1 MASTTEPDI
10 FDSPPV
16 PITHAQRHPE
26 LPLQPIVERLKKRT
40 LTPAERANL
49 NLGRDVTHD
58 KRTQLNEKL
67 LQFMADQDKKLEELA
82 LAEGAT
88 LEHCRTLLRTA
99 LKPKRKESV
108 QNAFVSLKALELN
121 ADRAPGDKL
130 KLKDIQAAVAADT
143 SMQEATETEKEK
155 VKELLAEK
163 RLEKA
168 VGARATHSGESKDMA
183 AFSRKMGVEFFNL
196 HQRTGAIGFG
206 FLTRG
211 DIDSNGAA
219 CWWACG
225 NGVDF
230 IKEKLNMGM
239 WDMQRSFESW
249 AIAASS
255 AGPSKSPSNMND
267 RKKACATI
275 ILSNLVYITRSKDIQ
290 MSYANY
296 DRNMIITHK
305 VHLIGWPTHVPFG
318 APSTLTRSGDVRSL
332 LEALETGSCHW
343 EKVTKK
349 QLDAAKGRVE
359 LEPPKKRR
367 ERSDVGGTHAKR
379 KAKRKAVEVEHD
391 DDEEDA
397 GQSKRQK
404 TSKGQ
409 SLAPVFSSPEHV
421 TSDDDD
427 DATVNGGE
435 D

>member
-1 MASTTEPDI
+1 MASTEPDI

-16 PITHAQRHPE
+16 PITHAQRHPR
-26 LPLQPIVERLKKRT
+26 LPLQPI
-40 LTPAERANL
+40 ANL
-49 NLGRDVTHD
+49 NLGCNVAHD
-58 KRTQLNEKL
+58 KQTQLNEKL
-67 LQFMADQDKKLEELA
+67 LQFMANQDKKLEVLT

-88 LEHCRTLLRTA
+88 LEHCWTLLQTT
-99 LKPKRKESV
+99 LKLKYKESV
-108 QNAFVSLKALELN
+108 QNTFVSLKALELN
-121 ADRAPGDKL
+121 ADHAPGDKL

-163 RLEKA
+163 HLEKA
-168 VGARATHSGESKDMA
+168 VGACATHSGESKDMA

-196 HQRTGAIGFG
+196 HQCTEAIGFG
-206 FLTRG
+206 FLTR
-211 DIDSNGAA
+211 
-219 CWWACG
+219 
-225 NGVDF
+225 
-230 IKEKLNMGM
+230 EKLNMGM
-239 WDMQRSFESW
+239 WDMQQSFKSW

-255 AGPSKSPSNMND
+255 AGPSKGPSNMNN

-275 ILSNLVYITRSKDIQ
+275 ILSNLVYITHSKDIQ
-290 MSYANY
+290 MSYTNY
-296 DRNMIITHK
+296 DCNMIITHK
-305 VHLIGWPTHVPFG
+305 VHLISWLTHVPFST
-318 APSTLTRSGDVRSL
+318 PSMLICSGDVHSL

-349 QLDAAKGRVE
+349 QLDAAKGHVE
-359 LEPPKKRR
+359 LKPPKKRR
-367 ERSDVGGTHAKR
+367 EQSDVRGTHVKR
-379 KAKRKAVEVEHD
+379 KAKQKAVEVEHD

-397 GQSKRQK
+397 GQSKHQQ

-421 TSDDDD
+421 TSDDND

>member
-49 NLGRDVTHD
+49 NLGRDIAHD

-108 QNAFVSLKALELN
+108 QNAFVSLKALELD

-163 RLEKA
+163 HLEKA
-168 VGARATHSGESKDMA
+168 C
-183 AFSRKMGVEFFNL
+183 
-196 HQRTGAIGFG
+196 TGAIGFG

-318 APSTLTRSGDVRSL
+318 APSTLTCSGDVRSL

-367 ERSDVGGTHAKR
+367 ERSDVRGTHAKR

-397 GQSKRQK
+397 GQSKCQK